1 MGMLM
6 SLPCA
11 IFAQAHR
18 DSAELQPA
26 VIERPGSGPVG
37 LASPKAIAFANWKRS
52 CRMRLLKML
61 NLYSLLY
68 RLHSM
73 CGTHIIWWGQTVS
86 LQYKLQLE
94 QLMDGLPPW

>member
-1 MGMLM
+1 
-6 SLPCA
+6 
-11 IFAQAHR
+11 
-18 DSAELQPA
+18 
-26 VIERPGSGPVG
+26 
-37 LASPKAIAFANWKRS
+37 
-52 CRMRLLKML
+52 MRLLKML

-94 QLMDGLPPW
+94 QLMDGLPP